1 MKKYILSLLTIL
13 IVLSSCQKEDD
24 LLQPIQ
30 PTPTTQVN
38 STVITNT
45 DTTTTLNGDTI
56 IVQAVQEEFL
66 TNDNTVTT
74 TNTTTNTPTSFI
86 GEGKT
91 WKIIESR
98 FEINCS
104 ELTNSHVDTSYSY
117 ISYPY
122 YIQGFSA
129 TISFNDD
136 YYNQGHDMMMT
147 NVYPKN
153 GYGSPTH
160 AYEFGPNFMTMYID
174 SYTWTPGM
182 ISMDLRTLTCTG
194 VWLSW
199 TVYMDIIEYSNGT
212 FRLEIT
218 QSGSHAGINWDSQL
232 SMLLEEI

>member
-13 IVLSSCQKEDD
+13 IVFSSCQKEDD
-24 LLQPIQ
+24 LLQPI
-30 PTPTTQVN
+30 PPNPTTQIN
-38 STVITNT
+38 NTVNT
-45 DTTTTLNGDTI
+45 DTTVTLNGDTI
-56 IVQAVQEEFL
+56 VVQALEENFL
-66 TNDNTVTT
+66 IDNNTSTTTT
-74 TNTTTNTPTSFI
+74 TNMPTSFI

-117 ISYPY
+117 VSYPY
-122 YIQGFSA
+122 YIPGFTA

-136 YYNQGHDMMMT
+136 YYGEGNDLMIT

-160 AYEFGPNFMTMYID
+160 AFEFGPNFMVSYID
-174 SYTWTPGM
+174 SYTWSPGM
-182 ISMDLRTLTCTG
+182 LSMDLRTLTCAG
-194 VWLSW
+194 VWLTW
-199 TVYMDIIEYSNGT
+199 TVYMDVIEYNDGT
-212 FRLEIT
+212 FKLEIV
-218 QSGSHAGINWDSQL
+218 QSGSHAGINWNSQL